1 MITPKIYATGNR
13 NLSEEVNVSYYIVE
27 KDANFLD
34 WLEKLV
40 KEVLEI
46 KDERHSVKYVYKYL
60 KDEDGEEKGEFDMYI
75 KEIEKM
81 IDIHEQYG
89 NNHNR
94 LDLFYG
100 DKRVFL
106 TFHKSRETRKKF
118 ADFVRKTKKW
128 VEVREVKELPS
139 YVRKVIQ

>member
-60 KDEDGEEKGEFDMYI
+60 KDEDYF
-75 KEIEKM
+75 
-81 IDIHEQYG
+81 
-89 NNHNR
+89 
-94 LDLFYG
+94 L
-100 DKRVFL
+100 RVQKIFG
-106 TFHKSRETRKKF
+106 
-118 ADFVRKTKKW
+118 AAA
-128 VEVREVKELPS
+128 
-139 YVRKVIQ
+139 